1 MPVVIFAD
9 AISVI
14 FSSMPATLNHIVL
27 VDDNET
33 TSFLN
38 NRLLGRLAVADQIS
52 TFSRADEA
60 FEQLL
65 GGANGGSIP
74 TPDLIFVDLKMPGI
88 SGFEFLELYNAL
100 PQPVQDRTVMAVL
113 TTSMHGADTARV
125 AQYPNVEYLT
135 KPLTEEKMLKLLAK
149 RFQ

>member
-1 MPVVIFAD
+1 M
-9 AISVI
+9 S
-14 FSSMPATLNHIVL
+14 TNLNHIVL

-38 NRLLGRLAVADQIS
+38 NRLLGRLAVADRVS

-60 FEQLL
+60 FEQLW
-65 GGANGGSIP
+65 GGSTTESSVP
-74 TPDLIFVDLKMPGI
+74 APDLVFVDLKMPGV

-100 PQPVQDRTVMAVL
+100 PQPVQDQTVMAVL

-135 KPLTEEKMLKLLAK
+135 KPLTEEKMRKLLEK

>member
-1 MPVVIFAD
+1 MSAN
-9 AISVI
+9 
-14 FSSMPATLNHIVL
+14 LNHIVL

-38 NRLLGRLAVADQIS
+38 NRLLGRLALADQVS

-60 FEQLL
+60 FEQIW
-65 GGANGGSIP
+65 GTQDGTQPDA
-74 TPDLIFVDLKMPGI
+74 PDLVFVDLKMPGV

-100 PQPVQDRTVMAVL
+100 PQLVQDKTVMAVL

-125 AQYPNVEYLT
+125 AQFPNVEYLT
-135 KPLTEEKMLKLLAK
+135 KPLTEEKMQKLLLK

>member
-1 MPVVIFAD
+1 MSAN
-9 AISVI
+9 
-14 FSSMPATLNHIVL
+14 LNHIVL

-38 NRLLGRLAVADQIS
+38 NRLLGRLALADRVS
-52 TFSRADEA
+52 TFARAEEA
-60 FEQLL
+60 FEQIW
-65 GGANGGSIP
+65 GNENQPGNTA
-74 TPDLIFVDLKMPGI
+74 PDLVFVDLKMPGM
-88 SGFEFLELYNAL
+88 SGFDFLALYNTL
-100 PQPVQDRTVMAVL
+100 PQPVQDKTVMAVL

-135 KPLTEEKMLKLLAK
+135 KPLTEEKMRKLLEK

>member
-1 MPVVIFAD
+1 MSAN
-9 AISVI
+9 
-14 FSSMPATLNHIVL
+14 LNHIVL

-38 NRLLGRLAVADQIS
+38 NRLLGRLAVANQVS
-52 TFSRADEA
+52 TFARADEA
-60 FEQLL
+60 FEQLW
-65 GGANGGSIP
+65 GEQAPAGTA
-74 TPDLIFVDLKMPGI
+74 PDLVFVDLKMPGV

-100 PQPVQDRTVMAVL
+100 PQPVQEQTVMAVL

-135 KPLTEEKMLKLLAK
+135 KPLTEEKMRKLLEK
-149 RFQ
+149 RF

>member
-1 MPVVIFAD
+1 MSAN
-9 AISVI
+9 
-14 FSSMPATLNHIVL
+14 LNHIVL

-38 NRLLGRLAVADQIS
+38 NRLLGRLALADRVS
-52 TFSRADEA
+52 TFARADEA
-60 FEQLL
+60 FEQIW
-65 GGANGGSIP
+65 GNANQPGNMAP
-74 TPDLIFVDLKMPGI
+74 ELVFVDLKMPGM
-88 SGFEFLELYNAL
+88 SGFDFLALYNTL
-100 PQPVQDRTVMAVL
+100 PQPVQEKTVMAVL

-135 KPLTEEKMLKLLAK
+135 KPLTEEKMRKLLEK

>member
-1 MPVVIFAD
+1 MSAN
-9 AISVI
+9 
-14 FSSMPATLNHIVL
+14 LNHIVL

-38 NRLLGRLAVADQIS
+38 NRLLGRLAVANQVS
-52 TFSRADEA
+52 TFARADEA
-60 FEQLL
+60 FEQLW
-65 GGANGGSIP
+65 GEQDSNGRP
-74 TPDLIFVDLKMPGI
+74 PAPDLVFVDLKMPGV

-135 KPLTEEKMLKLLAK
+135 KPLPEEKMQKLLEK

>member
-1 MPVVIFAD
+1 MSAN
-9 AISVI
+9 
-14 FSSMPATLNHIVL
+14 LNHIVL

-38 NRLLGRLAVADQIS
+38 NRLLGRLAVADHVS

-60 FEQLL
+60 FEKLW
-65 GGANGGSIP
+65 GDTDGNTPNPA
-74 TPDLIFVDLKMPGI
+74 PDLVFVDLKMPGI

-100 PQPVQDRTVMAVL
+100 PQPVQDKTVMAVL

-125 AQYPNVEYLT
+125 AKYPNVEYLT
-135 KPLTEEKMLKLLAK
+135 KPLTEEKMRKLLEK
-149 RFQ
+149 RF